1 MNNRNKTANTPRN
14 LLIAAALVTAFGV
27 AACKKTDGQLSD
39 SAAAAAPKESSS
51 IGKAIDDTAIT
62 AQIKGRIASDSRTE
76 GSDISVETNNGVVTL
91 SGTATKSAAKEAAE
105 ELARSASDVKGVDNR
120 ISAPTALDTF
130 AKEADKVAEN
140 TGDAIADT
148 VITTKLKAAL
158 IADET
163 TKGTA
168 INVTTRDGAVT
179 LSGDVSSGAER
190 EKAISIATRTSG
202 VRKVDAGALKVASR

>member
-1 MNNRNKTANTPRN
+1 
-14 LLIAAALVTAFGV
+14 
-27 AACKKTDGQLSD
+27 
-39 SAAAAAPKESSS
+39 
-51 IGKAIDDTAIT
+51 
-62 AQIKGRIASDSRTE
+62 
-76 GSDISVETNNGVVTL
+76 VE
-91 SGTATKSAAKEAAE
+91 
-105 ELARSASDVKGVDNR
+105 GVDNR